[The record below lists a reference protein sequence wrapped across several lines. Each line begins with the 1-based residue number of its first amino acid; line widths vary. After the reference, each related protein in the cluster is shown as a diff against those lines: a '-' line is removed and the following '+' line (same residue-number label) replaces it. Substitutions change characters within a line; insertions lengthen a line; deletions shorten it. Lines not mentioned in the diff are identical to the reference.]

1 MKKILFLLLF
11 PVLLF
16 GQTEVNSTI
25 ENVTVFTN
33 GAQIIRTA
41 NVNLQKGN
49 NTLIIKNL
57 SQSLDPNSIQISTKN
72 DLTIRSLNHRQ
83 VTAFD
88 NAKAADE
95 IEALNA
101 KILGFKNQIGFITKD
116 LNLLK
121 RQEDLLLQNQRVGG
135 EQSGMKPA
143 DLKAVVDY
151 FKQEITDVVNKQY
164 DLNLKL
170 NALEDSV
177 KASNRVMTNLRNSP
191 QQTTSEITLVIAFEK
206 SEKVDLS
213 LSYFVKEAGWKP
225 NYDLKITNISLPLRL
240 LYKAEIYQYTG
251 EDWKNIRLTLSNA
264 NPKQNGEA
272 PELKTW
278 YWGEANSYEDYQHN
292 IDNEKNEISQV
303 NGVVTN
309 ASDNTPIIGATVQ
322 IMGTTLGAVTNE
334 NGFYQIAIPPDLRS
348 KRNNLSFSYI
358 GFMPQNRFVNATNIN
373 VSLQEDAKSL
383 EEVVVVG
390 YGVQSKKDMTGA
402 VAMVNGRVPGI
413 NVSSAK
419 VIEIKQLVNE
429 SDAPTSLNFELKEKF
444 TVPSDG
450 KEYSAELKEL
460 QIPSQ
465 YEYTTIPKIDNVAF
479 LKAKI
484 IDWEQYKLLPGTT
497 NLYFEGTYLGES
509 ALDLSNEDTL
519 SISMGR
525 DKQLIINR
533 ERSKTYQKKQLIGGN
548 KIDSYG
554 YEIEVRNTKSYAANV
569 IVLDQFPLSKYKVV
583 EVYDTEAKGAIVDSE
598 TGKITWNL
606 NLAPNESRKLEMKF
620 TVKYPKDQMIEVR

>member
-1 MKKILFLLLF
+1 MKKILTLLLL
-11 PVLLF
+11 PMVLV

-25 ENVTVFTN
+25 DNVTVFTN
-33 GAQIIRTA
+33 GAQVVRKA
-41 NVNLQKGN
+41 NVSLQKGDN
-49 NTLIIKNL
+49 SLIIKNL

-72 DLTIRSLNHRQ
+72 DLTILSLNHRQ

-88 NAKAADE
+88 NEKAADE

-101 KILGFKNQIGFITKD
+101 KIAGFKSKIGVISKD

-121 RQEDLLLQNQRVGG
+121 KQEDLLLQNQRVGG

-151 FKQEITDVVNKQY
+151 FKQEITEVVNKQY

-177 KASNRVMTNLRNSP
+177 KTTNRVMTNLRNSP
-191 QQTTSEITLVIAFEK
+191 QQTTSEITLIIAFEK
-206 SEKVDLS
+206 SEKVDLT

-225 NYDLKITNISLPLRL
+225 NYDLKITNISMPLRL
-240 LYKAEIYQYTG
+240 LYKADVYQYTG
-251 EDWKNIRLTLSNA
+251 EDWKNVRLTLSNA

-278 YWGEANSYEDYQHN
+278 YWGEANSYEAYQNN
-292 IDNEKNEISQV
+292 IENEKTEISQV
-303 NGVVTN
+303 NGVVTS
-309 ASDNTPIIGATVQ
+309 ASDNTPIIGANVL
-322 IMGTTLGAVTNE
+322 IMGTTLGTVTNE
-334 NGFYQIAIPPDLRS
+334 NGFYQLAIPPDLRS

-358 GFMPQNRFVNATNIN
+358 GFVNQNRFVNASNIN
-373 VSLQEDAKSL
+373 VSMQEDAKAL

-390 YGVQSKKDMTGA
+390 YGVQRKKEMTGA
-402 VAMVNGRVPGI
+402 VASIGKGRSVAFAAPQA
-413 NVSSAK
+413 V
-419 VIEIKQLVNE
+419 EIKQLMNE

-444 TVPSDG
+444 SVPSDG
-450 KEYSAELKEL
+450 KEYTAELKEL
-460 QIPSQ
+460 QIPAQ

-484 IDWEQYKLLPGTT
+484 IDWEQYNLLPGAA

-519 SISMGR
+519 NISMGR
-525 DKQLIINR
+525 DKQLIIKR
-533 ERSKTYQKKQLIGGN
+533 ERIKTYQKKQCIGGN
-548 KIDSYG
+548 KIDTYG
-554 YEIEVRNTKSYAANV
+554 YEIEVRNTKSFAANL
-569 IVLDQFPLSKYKVV
+569 IVMDQFPLSKYKVV
-583 EVYDTEAKGAIVDSE
+583 EVYDTEAKGATVDAE
-598 TGKITWNL
+598 TGKISWNL
-606 NLAPNESRKLEMKF
+606 NLAPNESRTLQLKY
-620 TVKYPKDQMIEVR
+620 TVKYPKDQLVEVK